1 VAGASKFQMS
11 GFANKSVPQAVL
23 QSARRGD
30 MSAHA
35 AIFRVFSRPVYTL
48 AARMSGST
56 AAADDILQDTFL
68 EVMRSLP
75 NYRAEASLAT
85 WIRRIAVSKCLM
97 YLRSAWQRRATLFRD
112 LGEAEVNKVEP
123 FNGGE
128 TRALQ
133 LGMDL
138 ERALARLPDVSRVVV
153 LLYDVEGYSHAE
165 IARLM
170 DMSVSFSKSQLS
182 RAHARLREMLGDAAG
197 GDRSADERAG

>member
-1 VAGASKFQMS
+1 
-11 GFANKSVPQAVL
+11 
-23 QSARRGD
+23 

-123 FNGGE
+123 VNGGE